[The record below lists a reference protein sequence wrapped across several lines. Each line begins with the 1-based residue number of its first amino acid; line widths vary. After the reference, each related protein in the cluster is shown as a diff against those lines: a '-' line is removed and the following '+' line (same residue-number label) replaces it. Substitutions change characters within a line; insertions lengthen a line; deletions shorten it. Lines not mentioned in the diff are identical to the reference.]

1 MKDKANN
8 IVEKA
13 TTLFIQNGLHPV
25 SMDDIASWSGIS
37 KKTLY
42 ENFQSKEML
51 VNTIVQQI
59 ISKVSKYIRVCT
71 DISPNAIKE
80 MANFSSYILDL
91 TEILTPAFIRDLKKY
106 YPETHL
112 QLRLFRINS
121 ITPFIQRCL
130 QRGIEEEVFRPDIDK
145 ANAEWLYC
153 WQLQNVFEGDTFLP
167 DQKKIIAGINDLFL
181 HSILNSK
188 GLKLLTMNK
197 QDESTGQKEKLGTGW
212 P

>member
-8 IVEKA
+8 IMEKA

-25 SMDDIASWSGIS
+25 SMDEIALYSGIS

-59 ISKVSKYIRVCT
+59 ISNTGKYIRVGT
-71 DISPNAIKE
+71 DISPNAITE
-80 MANFSSYILDL
+80 TANFSSYILDL
-91 TEILTPAFIRDLKKY
+91 PEIFTPAFFRDLKKY
-106 YPETHL
+106 YPEAHL

-121 ITPFIQRCL
+121 VQPFIQRCL
-130 QRGIEEEVFRPDIDK
+130 QRGIAEEVFRPDIDK
-145 ANAEWLYC
+145 TNVAWLYC
-153 WQLQNVFEGDTFLP
+153 WQLQNVLEGDTFLP
-167 DQKKIIAGINDLFL
+167 DLKKVISGINDLFL

-188 GLKLLTMNK
+188 GLKLLNMNK
-197 QDESTGQKEKLGTGW
+197 QNEKPEHKVMRETG
-212 P
+212 

>member
-13 TTLFIQNGLHPV
+13 TTLFMQYGLQRV
-25 SMDDIASWSGIS
+25 SMDEIALFSGIS

-42 ENFQSKEML
+42 ENFQGKEML

-59 ISKVSKYIRVCT
+59 ISKISKYIRVCT
-71 DISPNAIKE
+71 GISPNAITE
-80 MANFSSYILDL
+80 MANFSFFIIDL
-91 TEILTPAFIRDLKKY
+91 PEILTPAFIRDLKKY

-112 QLRLFRINS
+112 QLRLFRINL
-121 ITPFIQRCL
+121 IIPFIQRCL
-130 QRGIEEEVFRPDIDK
+130 QRGMEEEVFRADIDK
-145 ANAEWLYC
+145 ANVAWLYC
-153 WQLQNVFEGDTFLP
+153 WQLQNVLEGDTFLP
-167 DQKKIIAGINDLFL
+167 DPKKVIAGINDLFL

-188 GLKLLTMNK
+188 GLKLLNMNK
-197 QDESTGQKEKLGTGW
+197 HNEKTEQEKTGTGW

>member
-8 IVEKA
+8 IMEKA

-25 SMDDIASWSGIS
+25 SMDEIALYSGIS

-59 ISKVSKYIRVCT
+59 TSNTSKYIRVGT
-71 DISPNAIKE
+71 DISPNAITE
-80 MANFSSYILDL
+80 MVNFSSYILDL
-91 TEILTPAFIRDLKKY
+91 PEILTPAFFRDLKKY
-106 YPETHL
+106 YPEAHL

-121 ITPFIQRCL
+121 VQPFIQRCL
-130 QRGIEEEVFRPDIDK
+130 QRGIAEEVFRPDIDK
-145 ANAEWLYC
+145 TDVAWLYC
-153 WQLQNVFEGDTFLP
+153 WQLQNVLEGDTFLP
-167 DQKKIIAGINDLFL
+167 DLKKVISGINDLFI

-188 GLKLLTMNK
+188 GLKLLNMNK
-197 QDESTGQKEKLGTGW
+197 QNEKPEHKVMRETG
-212 P
+212 

>member
-1 MKDKANN
+1 MKNKTND

-13 TTLFIQNGLHPV
+13 TTLFIQNGLQSV
-25 SMDDIASWSGIS
+25 TMDEVALYARSS

-59 ISKVSKYIRVCT
+59 ISKISKYIRVCT
-71 DISPNAIKE
+71 DISPNAITE
-80 MANFSSYILDL
+80 MRNFSSYILDL
-91 TEILTPAFIRDLKKY
+91 PEILTPAFMKDLKKY

-121 ITPFIQRCL
+121 IIPFIQRCL

-145 ANAEWLYC
+145 TNVAWLYC
-153 WQLQNVFEGDTFLP
+153 WQLQNVLEGDTFP
-167 DQKKIIAGINDLFL
+167 QDQKKVISGINDLLL
-181 HSILNSK
+181 HGIVNSK

-197 QDESTGQKEKLGTGW
+197 QFENIGQNEKPGTG
-212 P
+212 

>member
-8 IVEKA
+8 IMEKA

-25 SMDDIASWSGIS
+25 SMDEIALYSGIS

-59 ISKVSKYIRVCT
+59 TSNTSKYIRVGT
-71 DISPNAIKE
+71 DISPNAITE
-80 MANFSSYILDL
+80 MVNFSSYILDL
-91 TEILTPAFIRDLKKY
+91 PEILTPAFFRDLKKY
-106 YPETHL
+106 YPEAHL

-121 ITPFIQRCL
+121 VQPFIQRCL
-130 QRGIEEEVFRPDIDK
+130 QRGIAEEVFRPDIDK
-145 ANAEWLYC
+145 TNVAWLYC
-153 WQLQNVFEGDTFLP
+153 WQLQNVLEGDTFLP
-167 DQKKIIAGINDLFL
+167 DLKKVISGINDLFL

-188 GLKLLTMNK
+188 GLKLLNMNK
-197 QDESTGQKEKLGTGW
+197 QNEKPGHKVMRETG
-212 P
+212 

>member
-1 MKDKANN
+1 MKDKTND

-13 TTLFIQNGLHPV
+13 TKLFMQNGLHPV
-25 SMDDIASWSGIS
+25 SMDEIALFSGIS

-59 ISKVSKYIRVCT
+59 ILKISKYLRVCT
-71 DISPNAIKE
+71 DISPNAITE
-80 MANFSSYILDL
+80 MANFSSYLL
-91 TEILTPAFIRDLKKY
+91 ELPEILTPGFIRDLKKY

-121 ITPFIQRCL
+121 IVPFIQRCL

-145 ANAEWLYC
+145 TNVAWLYC

-167 DQKKIIAGINDLFL
+167 DLKKVISGVNDLFL
-181 HSILNSK
+181 HGIVNSK
-188 GLKLLTMNK
+188 GQKLLTMNK
-197 QDESTGQKEKLGTGW
+197 QYENTGQKEKQGTR
-212 P
+212 

>member
-8 IVEKA
+8 IMEKA

-25 SMDDIASWSGIS
+25 SMDEIALYSGIS

-59 ISKVSKYIRVCT
+59 TSNTSKYIRVGT
-71 DISPNAIKE
+71 DISPNAITE
-80 MANFSSYILDL
+80 MVNFSSYILDL
-91 TEILTPAFIRDLKKY
+91 PEILTPAFFRDLKKY
-106 YPETHL
+106 YPEAHL

-121 ITPFIQRCL
+121 VQPFIQRCL
-130 QRGIEEEVFRPDIDK
+130 QRGIAEEVFRPDIDK
-145 ANAEWLYC
+145 TDVAWLYC
-153 WQLQNVFEGDTFLP
+153 WQLQNVLEGDTFLP
-167 DQKKIIAGINDLFL
+167 DLKKVISGINDLFL

-188 GLKLLTMNK
+188 GLKLLNMNK
-197 QDESTGQKEKLGTGW
+197 QNEKPGHKVMRETG
-212 P
+212 

>member
-1 MKDKANN
+1 MKDKTNN

-13 TTLFIQNGLHPV
+13 TTLFIQNGLHSV
-25 SMDDIASWSGIS
+25 SMDEIALHSGIS

-42 ENFQSKEML
+42 ENFQSKELL

-59 ISKVSKYIRVCT
+59 ISKISKYIRVCT
-71 DISPNAIKE
+71 DISPSAITE

-91 TEILTPAFIRDLKKY
+91 PEILTPAFIRDLKKY

-121 ITPFIQRCL
+121 IIPFIQRCL

-145 ANAEWLYC
+145 TNVAWLYC

-167 DQKKIIAGINDLFL
+167 DVKKVISGINDLFL

-197 QDESTGQKEKLGTGW
+197 QYENTGQKEKPGTG
-212 P
+212 

>member
-1 MKDKANN
+1 M
-8 IVEKA
+8 
-13 TTLFIQNGLHPV
+13 QNGLHSV
-25 SMDDIASWSGIS
+25 SMDEIALFSSIS

-42 ENFQSKEML
+42 ENFQNKETL

-59 ISKVSKYIRVCT
+59 ISKISQYIRVCT
-71 DISPNAIKE
+71 DISPNALTE
-80 MANFSSYILDL
+80 MTNFSSYILDL
-91 TEILTPAFIRDLKKY
+91 PEILTPAFMRDLKKY

-121 ITPFIQRCL
+121 IIPFIQRCL

-145 ANAEWLYC
+145 TNVAWLYC

-167 DQKKIIAGINDLFL
+167 DQKKVITGINDLLL
-181 HSILNSK
+181 HGIVNSK

-197 QDESTGQKEKLGTGW
+197 QYESIGQNEKPGTGW